1 MLHISR
7 APAPMSR
14 GVGAH
19 FQTKTPTSHPSIL
32 IHYGQCL
39 GLPHPRPPSQ
49 QQHQQPPHRKQ
60 YATTPRMQ
68 RRLGPLTQST
78 GSSQQ
83 AALLFPHF
91 TTPPI
96 SWWNSIEAMGKL
108 GGVPPAECSNAVT
121 VFCSLATAA
130 NDGWKE
136 KLERDYKIPPLTLH
150 YAALSLFLMN
160 TPTPSAQP
168 VGMRMLQTASTLNF
182 TPSTLSL
189 VRAFEMSPASA
200 RSKSDAYLTAVD
212 QRFRRLLQTS
222 PSPDVYTLQGLVLFN
237 RGYPDAQALR
247 FFDLALRE
255 ATEHPPPPPPPLIVP
270 GTGAASGSEVRRR
283 SPRWTYE
290 AICHRHRATLLFRRK
305 ERVAEARA
313 EAFASL
319 EVLAFELGDPKGY
332 TQLAKRLLPAFTAGE
347 GGKSSGGVRSERG
360 YTLADCEEFLT
371 RAAQSGDW
379 EACELLAMVL
389 VMRVAGAVGEG
400 DGASAGAGG
409 STSAGDSTGGKG
421 QENKPPGSQEAAG
434 ELTKAEMEE
443 MLRMAVE
450 WVAVIPDEGKRADVL
465 KRIKSVRE
473 LL

>member
-1 MLHISR
+1 
-7 APAPMSR
+7 MSR

-32 IHYGQCL
+32 THYGQCL

-68 RRLGPLTQST
+68 RRPGPLSQST

-136 KLERDYKIPPLTLH
+136 KLEKDYKIPPLTLH

-160 TPTPSAQP
+160 TPTPAAQP

-182 TPSTLSL
+182 VPSTLSL
-189 VRAFEMSPASA
+189 IRAFEMSPASA

-212 QRFRRLLQTS
+212 QRFRRLLQTN

-255 ATEHPPPPPPPLIVP
+255 GMEHPPPPPIVP
-270 GTGAASGSEVRRR
+270 GTGAVSASEPRRR

-305 ERVAEARA
+305 ERVEEARA

-332 TQLAKRLLPAFTAGE
+332 TQLAKRLLPAFTGE
-347 GGKSSGGVRSERG
+347 SDG
-360 YTLADCEEFLT
+360 FLT

-389 VMRVAGAVGEG
+389 
-400 DGASAGAGG
+400 SKLSG
-409 STSAGDSTGGKG
+409 SK
-421 QENKPPGSQEAAG
+421 EAAS
-434 ELTKAEMEE
+434 ELTKAKMEE

-465 KRIKSVRE
+465 KRVKSVRE